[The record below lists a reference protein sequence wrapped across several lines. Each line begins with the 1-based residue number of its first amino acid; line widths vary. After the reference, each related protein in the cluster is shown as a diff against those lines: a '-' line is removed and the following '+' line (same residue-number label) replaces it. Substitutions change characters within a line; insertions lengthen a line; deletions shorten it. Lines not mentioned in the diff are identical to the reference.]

1 MRVAMPSSPRP
12 WTVLPHDR
20 LEKLEENFWAVSG
33 ALPRG
38 SMNRRMC
45 IVCLSDGRLVFH
57 NAIPLQE
64 EAMAQ
69 VGAFGRPAILIV
81 PNRFH
86 RLDIHAWKQRF
97 PQLLVFCPPQARAHV
112 SQVVSVDGDWSALPR
127 DPAME
132 VVPFTGSRWGEAALV
147 VRSAGGQRVS
157 LLFADTVMNIPD
169 QPGVGGL
176 VLRLLGSSGGPK
188 VTPFARLL
196 TIRDASA
203 VAADLERLA
212 AIPGLARL
220 VPTHGDI
227 VGEDAPAVLREVASC
242 LR

>member
-1 MRVAMPSSPRP
+1 MPSSSRP
-12 WTVLPHDR
+12 WTVLPHDP
-20 LEKLEENFWAVSG
+20 LEKLEENLWAVSG

-45 IVCLSDGRLVFH
+45 IVRLGDGRLVFH
-57 NAIPLQE
+57 NAIPLRN

-86 RLDIHAWKQRF
+86 RLDVRAWKLRF
-97 PQLLVFCPPQARAHV
+97 PELQVICPLEARAHV
-112 SQVVSVDGDWSALPR
+112 SEVVPVDGEWSALPR
-127 DPAME
+127 DPALE
-132 VVPFTGSRWGEAALV
+132 AVPFTGSRWGEAALV

-157 LLFADTVMNIPD
+157 LLFADTVMNLPH
-169 QPGVGGL
+169 QRGVGGL

-188 VTPFARLL
+188 VTPITRLL
-196 TIRDASA
+196 TVGDARA
-203 VAADLERLA
+203 VAAELERLA
-212 AIPGLARL
+212 GLPGLARL
-220 VPTHGDI
+220 VPTHGEI
-227 VGEDAPAVLREVASC
+227 VGDSAPAVLRGVAAR

>member
-1 MRVAMPSSPRP
+1 MPYSPRP
-12 WTVLPHDR
+12 WTVLPHDP
-20 LEKLEENFWAVSG
+20 LEKLEENLWAVSG

-45 IVCLSDGRLVFH
+45 IVRLGDGRLVFH
-57 NAIPLQE
+57 NAIPLLE

-69 VGAFGRPAILIV
+69 VEAFGRPAILIV

-86 RLDIHAWKQRF
+86 RLDLHAWRQRF
-97 PQLLVFCPPQARAHV
+97 PGLQVICPPEARAHV
-112 SQVVSVDGDWSALPR
+112 SQVVPVDGDWSALPR
-127 DPAME
+127 DPSLEA
-132 VVPFTGSRWGEAALV
+132 VPFTGSRWGEAALV

-157 LLFADTVMNIPD
+157 LLFADTVMNIPH

-176 VLRLLGSSGGPK
+176 VLRLLGSSGGPR
-188 VTPFARLL
+188 VTPIARIF
-196 TIRDASA
+196 TVGDASA
-203 VAADLERLA
+203 AAADLERLA
-212 AIPGLARL
+212 ALPGLARL

-227 VGEDAPAVLREVASC
+227 VGANAPAVLRDVAAR